1 MGGSLV
7 HHGMNSKTLTDR
19 KVAQQVKGQGP
30 LWTPLFNGYSD
41 GGIVE
46 GESALICHY
55 ETFSMFSAV
64 CVYSQ
69 LSCSAHGVLDQCV
82 ECVLEL

>member
-1 MGGSLV
+1 V
-7 HHGMNSKTLTDR
+7 HHGMNSKMLTDR
-19 KVAQQVKGQGP
+19 KVAQQVEGQGP
-30 LWTPLFNGYSD
+30 LWTYIPLFNGYSN
-41 GGIVE
+41 GGVVD

-64 CVYSQ
+64 CVYSH